1 MELKILIH
9 TEPFSSNNK
18 PSVLASLIPYYD
30 IENYDI
36 ENFMDSDKVD
46 PSHEEVIA
54 QCQFYGEVTK
64 RIRAMVEELY
74 EEHLKKGL
82 E

>member
-9 TEPFSSNNK
+9 TEPFSPDCK
-18 PSVLASLIPYYD
+18 PSVLASLTPYYD
-30 IENYDI
+30 IENGMGGDL
-36 ENFMDSDKVD
+36 KVD

-64 RIRAMVEELY
+64 RIRAMVEDLY

>member
-9 TEPFSSNNK
+9 TEPFDQDIK
-18 PSVLASLIPYYD
+18 PRILASLIPYYD
-30 IENYDI
+30 IEKDMYG
-36 ENFMDSDKVD
+36 ELKVD
-46 PSHEEVIA
+46 PSREEVIA

-74 EEHLKKGL
+74 KEKYNRINN
-82 E
+82 

>member
-9 TEPFSSNNK
+9 TEPFDQDIK

-30 IENYDI
+30 IEKDMYG
-36 ENFMDSDKVD
+36 ELKVD

-82 E
+82 K

>member
-9 TEPFSSNNK
+9 TETFYQDIK

-30 IENYDI
+30 IEKDMYG
-36 ENFMDSDKVD
+36 ELKVD

>member
-9 TEPFSSNNK
+9 TEPFDQDIK
-18 PSVLASLIPYYD
+18 PSILASLIPYYD
-30 IENYDI
+30 IEKDMYG
-36 ENFMDSDKVD
+36 ELKVD

-74 EEHLKKGL
+74 EEHLKNGL

>member
-9 TEPFSSNNK
+9 TEPFDQDIK
-18 PSVLASLIPYYD
+18 PSILSSLIPYYD
-30 IENYDI
+30 IENG
-36 ENFMDSDKVD
+36 MDGDLKVD

-64 RIRAMVEELY
+64 RIRAMIEELY
-74 EEHLKKGL
+74 EEYLKKGI

>member
-9 TEPFSSNNK
+9 TEPFDQDIK
-18 PSVLASLIPYYD
+18 PSILASLIPYYD
-30 IENYDI
+30 IEKDMYG
-36 ENFMDSDKVD
+36 ELKVD

-64 RIRAMVEELY
+64 RIRAMVEDLY

>member
-9 TEPFSSNNK
+9 TEPFDQDIK
-18 PSVLASLIPYYD
+18 PSILASLIPYYD
-30 IENYDI
+30 IEKDMYG
-36 ENFMDSDKVD
+36 ELKVD

-74 EEHLKKGL
+74 EEKYNRINN
-82 E
+82 

>member
-9 TEPFSSNNK
+9 TEPFDQDIK
-18 PSVLASLIPYYD
+18 PSILSSLIPYYD
-30 IENYDI
+30 IENHL
-36 ENFMDSDKVD
+36 SSVSKVD

>member
-9 TEPFSSNNK
+9 TEPFDQDIK
-18 PSVLASLIPYYD
+18 PSILSSLIPYYD
-30 IENYDI
+30 IEHP
-36 ENFMDSDKVD
+36 MLAASSVD
-46 PSHEEVIA
+46 PSNEEVIA

-74 EEHLKKGL
+74 KEKYNHINN
-82 E
+82 

>member
-1 MELKILIH
+1 MELKILVH
-9 TEPFSSNNK
+9 TEPFSSDCK
-18 PSVLASLIPYYD
+18 PRVLASLIPH
-30 IENYDI
+30 YDI
-36 ENFMDSDKVD
+36 ENFLLESDKVD
-46 PSHEEVIA
+46 PSREEVIV

>member
-9 TEPFSSNNK
+9 TEPFDQDIK

-30 IENYDI
+30 IEKDMYG
-36 ENFMDSDKVD
+36 ELKVD

-74 EEHLKKGL
+74 KEKYNHINN
-82 E
+82 

>member
-9 TEPFSSNNK
+9 TEPFDQDIK
-18 PSVLASLIPYYD
+18 PSILASLIPYYD
-30 IENYDI
+30 IEKDMYG
-36 ENFMDSDKVD
+36 ELKVD

-74 EEHLKKGL
+74 KEKYNRINN
-82 E
+82 

>member
-9 TEPFSSNNK
+9 TEPFDQDIK
-18 PSVLASLIPYYD
+18 PSVLANLIPYYD
-30 IENYDI
+30 IEHP
-36 ENFMDSDKVD
+36 MLAASSVD
-46 PSHEEVIA
+46 PSNEEVIA

>member
-9 TEPFSSNNK
+9 TEPFDQNIK
-18 PSVLASLIPYYD
+18 PGVLASLIPYYD
-30 IENYDI
+30 IEHP
-36 ENFMDSDKVD
+36 MLAASSVD
-46 PSHEEVIA
+46 PSNEEVIA

-74 EEHLKKGL
+74 KEKYNHINN
-82 E
+82 

>member
-9 TEPFSSNNK
+9 TEPFNSDRK

-30 IENYDI
+30 IEND
-36 ENFMDSDKVD
+36 MDGDSKVD

>member
-1 MELKILIH
+1 MDLKILIH
-9 TEPFSSNNK
+9 TEPFDQDIK

-30 IENYDI
+30 IEHP
-36 ENFMDSDKVD
+36 MLAASSVD
-46 PSHEEVIA
+46 PSNEEVIA

-74 EEHLKKGL
+74 KEKYNHINN
-82 E
+82 

>member
-9 TEPFSSNNK
+9 TEPFDQDIK

-30 IENYDI
+30 IEND
-36 ENFMDSDKVD
+36 MDGDLKVD
-46 PSHEEVIA
+46 PSHGEVIA

-74 EEHLKKGL
+74 KEKYNHINN
-82 E
+82 

>member
-9 TEPFSSNNK
+9 TEPFNSDRK
-18 PSVLASLIPYYD
+18 PSVVASLIPYYD
-30 IENYDI
+30 IERDMYG
-36 ENFMDSDKVD
+36 ELKVD

-64 RIRAMVEELY
+64 RIRAMVEDLY
-74 EEHLKKGL
+74 EEHLKKDL

>member
-9 TEPFSSNNK
+9 TEPFSSDRK

-30 IENYDI
+30 IEKDMYG
-36 ENFMDSDKVD
+36 ELKVD

-74 EEHLKKGL
+74 EEKYNHINN
-82 E
+82 

>member
-1 MELKILIH
+1 MKLKIIVH
-9 TEPFSSNNK
+9 TEPFNSERK

-30 IENYDI
+30 IEKHLCCESN
-36 ENFMDSDKVD
+36 VD

-74 EEHLKKGL
+74 KEKYNHINN
-82 E
+82 

>member
-9 TEPFSSNNK
+9 TEPFDQDIK

-30 IENYDI
+30 IEHP
-36 ENFMDSDKVD
+36 MLAASSVD
-46 PSHEEVIA
+46 PSNEEVIA

-74 EEHLKKGL
+74 KEKYNHINN
-82 E
+82 

>member
-9 TEPFSSNNK
+9 TEPFNSDRT
-18 PSVLASLIPYYD
+18 PSVLASLIPY
-30 IENYDI
+30 YDI

-74 EEHLKKGL
+74 KEKYNHINN
-82 E
+82 

>member
-9 TEPFSSNNK
+9 TEPFNSDRK

-30 IENYDI
+30 IEND
-36 ENFMDSDKVD
+36 MDGDLKVD

>member
-9 TEPFSSNNK
+9 TEPFNSDRK
-18 PSVLASLIPYYD
+18 PCVLASLIPYYD
-30 IENYDI
+30 IEKDMYG
-36 ENFMDSDKVD
+36 ELKVD

-64 RIRAMVEELY
+64 RIRAMVEDLY
-74 EEHLKKGL
+74 DDLL
-82 E
+82 